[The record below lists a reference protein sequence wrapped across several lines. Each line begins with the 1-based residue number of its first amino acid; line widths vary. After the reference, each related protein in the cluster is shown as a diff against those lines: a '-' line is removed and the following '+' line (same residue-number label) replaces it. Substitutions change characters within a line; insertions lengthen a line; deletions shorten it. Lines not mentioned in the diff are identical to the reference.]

1 MASGDDGARQVTG
14 TVPVGLA
21 GLMATITSP
30 TFNLTVAPTIPEG
43 SDPQLGDPE
52 DEKDCQGTF
61 PLIMEGFQ
69 TATRTLSDGYQ
80 DACKRGAEN
89 CLEVSAEIHRRG
101 LYLHMGVFRCRSS
114 VG

>member
-21 GLMATITSP
+21 GLIATITSP

-43 SDPQLGDPE
+43 SEPQLGDPE

-61 PLIMEGFQ
+61 PLIMEVLQPVPCLTG
-69 TATRTLSDGYQ
+69 TKTLV
-80 DACKRGAEN
+80 K
-89 CLEVSAEIHRRG
+89 
-101 LYLHMGVFRCRSS
+101 RCRKLFGSLCRNPPQRTVPS
-114 VG
+114 YGGLQVPFTSGLGL